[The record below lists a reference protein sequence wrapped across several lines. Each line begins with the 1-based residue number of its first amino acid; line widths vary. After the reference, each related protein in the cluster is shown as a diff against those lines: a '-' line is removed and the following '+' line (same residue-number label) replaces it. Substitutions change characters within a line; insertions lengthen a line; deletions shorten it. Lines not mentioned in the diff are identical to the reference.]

1 MRRKGALDPVA
12 IAYGNRLSTA
22 REAAGLT
29 QEQVAKA
36 VGLTVSTYRSYEK
49 GRARVPVDLLPQL
62 AEVFGRSL
70 YWMHGLSDPR
80 GLSGD
85 EQQLVTIYQKLRES
99 AKRMVMTLAQ
109 SLEAN
114 LRAEQPEST

>member
-12 IAYGNRLSTA
+12 VAYGNRLSVA

-29 QEQVAKA
+29 QEQVAEA
-36 VGLTVSTYRSYEK
+36 AGLTVSTYRSYEK

-70 YWMHGLSDPR
+70 YWMHGLDDPR
-80 GLSGD
+80 ELSGD
-85 EQQLVTIYQKLRES
+85 EQQLVTLYQGLRES
-99 AKRMVMTLAQ
+99 ARDMVMKLAQ
-109 SLEAN
+109 GLAAN
-114 LRAEQPEST
+114 HRGNGHGAV